1 MADEVNKLK
10 EEIEKLKQ
18 QLEEYKN
25 PKLNLFQKIQKARVE
40 LQKRDIKKTGYNKYS
55 NYYYFELSDFLPHIN
70 EICDELGLYT
80 KVKYTN
86 EKAWLYVKDSETK
99 EEEVWDTP
107 VEVAALKGC
116 SMIQNIGGT
125 QSFAR
130 RYLYVLAFEIAES
143 DAIDNGSVDQDA
155 ELGKQKINKA
165 SVLTIN
171 GLIDE
176 TKTDKKKFLEWA
188 GVEKVEDITNN
199 ALGTCIN
206 MLNKKKKDLNEAIER
221 KKREAELARQQEKL
235 QKDLENKQEDFEF

>member
-1 MADEVNKLK
+1 MSEEVK
-10 EEIEKLKQ
+10 
-18 QLEEYKN
+18 
-25 PKLNLFQKIQKARVE
+25 KLNIFQKLQKARVE

-55 NYYYFELSDFLPHIN
+55 NYYYFELSDFLLPIN
-70 EICDELGLYT
+70 EICNQVGLYSEFQ
-80 KVKYTN
+80 YTN
-86 EKAWLYVKDSETK
+86 TEATLTIYDTDNTEHFR
-99 EEEVWDTP
+99 VWTTP
-107 VEVAALKGC
+107 VEVAILKGC
-116 SMIQNIGGT
+116 STIQNIGGT

-130 RYLYVLAFEIAES
+130 RYLYMMAFEIAES

-155 ELGKQKINKA
+155 ELGKQKINKS

-221 KKREAELARQQEKL
+221 KRKEQEFARQQEQL

>member
-1 MADEVNKLK
+1 MSEEVK
-10 EEIEKLKQ
+10 
-18 QLEEYKN
+18 
-25 PKLNLFQKIQKARVE
+25 KLNLFQKIQKARVE
-40 LQKRDIKKTGYNKYS
+40 LQKREIKKTGYNKYS
-55 NYYYFELSDFLPHIN
+55 NYYYFELSDFLSPIN
-70 EICDELGLYT
+70 EICGELGLYT
-80 KVKYTN
+80 EFQYSNT
-86 EKAWLYVKDSETK
+86 EAWLTIYDVDNT
-99 EEEVWDTP
+99 EEFRQWNTP
-107 VEVAALKGC
+107 VEVVSLKGC

-130 RYLYVLAFEIAES
+130 RYLYMMAFEIAES
-143 DAIDNGSVDQDA
+143 DAIDNGGVDEEA

-188 GVEKVEDITNN
+188 GVEKVD

>member
-1 MADEVNKLK
+1 MSEEVK
-10 EEIEKLKQ
+10 
-18 QLEEYKN
+18 
-25 PKLNLFQKIQKARVE
+25 KLNIFQKLQKARVE

-55 NYYYFELSDFLPHIN
+55 NYYYFELSDFLLPIN
-70 EICDELGLYT
+70 EICNQVGLYSEFQ
-80 KVKYTN
+80 YTN
-86 EKAWLYVKDSETK
+86 TEATLTIYDTDNTEHFR
-99 EEEVWDTP
+99 VWTTP
-107 VEVAALKGC
+107 VEVAILKGC
-116 SMIQNIGGT
+116 STIQNIGGT

-130 RYLYVLAFEIAES
+130 RYLYMMAFEIAES

-155 ELGKQKINKA
+155 ELGKQKINKS

-221 KKREAELARQQEKL
+221 KRKEQELARQQEQL

>member
-1 MADEVNKLK
+1 MSEEVK
-10 EEIEKLKQ
+10 
-18 QLEEYKN
+18 
-25 PKLNLFQKIQKARVE
+25 KLNIFQKLQKARVE

-55 NYYYFELSDFLPHIN
+55 NYYYFELSDFLLPIN
-70 EICDELGLYT
+70 EICNQVGLYSEFQ
-80 KVKYTN
+80 YTN
-86 EKAWLYVKDSETK
+86 TEATLTIYDTDNTEHFR
-99 EEEVWDTP
+99 VWTTP
-107 VEVAALKGC
+107 VEVAILKGC
-116 SMIQNIGGT
+116 STIQNIGGT

-130 RYLYVLAFEIAES
+130 RYLYMMAFEIAES

-221 KKREAELARQQEKL
+221 RKRETELARQQEKL

>member
-1 MADEVNKLK
+1 MS
-10 EEIEKLKQ
+10 EEIK
-18 QLEEYKN
+18 
-25 PKLNLFQKIQKARVE
+25 KLNLFQKIQKARVE
-40 LQKRDIKKTGYNKYS
+40 LQKREIKKTGYNKYS
-55 NYYYFELSDFLPHIN
+55 NYYYFELSDFLSPIN
-70 EICDELGLYT
+70 EICGELGLYT
-80 KVKYTN
+80 EFQYSNT
-86 EKAWLYVKDSETK
+86 EAWLTIYD
-99 EEEVWDTP
+99 
-107 VEVAALKGC
+107 
-116 SMIQNIGGT
+116 GT

-130 RYLYVLAFEIAES
+130 RYLYMMAFEIAES
-143 DAIDNGSVDQDA
+143 DAIDNGGVDEEA

-221 KKREAELARQQEKL
+221 KKREAEIARQQEQL

>member
-1 MADEVNKLK
+1 MS
-10 EEIEKLKQ
+10 EEIK
-18 QLEEYKN
+18 
-25 PKLNLFQKIQKARVE
+25 KLNLFQKIQKARVE
-40 LQKRDIKKTGYNKYS
+40 LQKREIKKTGYNKYS
-55 NYYYFELSDFLPHIN
+55 NYYYFELSDFLLPIN
-70 EICDELGLYT
+70 EICNQVGLYSEFQ
-80 KVKYTN
+80 YTN
-86 EKAWLYVKDSETK
+86 TEATLTIYDTDNTEHFR
-99 EEEVWDTP
+99 VWTTP
-107 VEVAALKGC
+107 VEVAILKGC
-116 SMIQNIGGT
+116 STIQNIGGT

-130 RYLYVLAFEIAES
+130 RYLYMMAFEIAES

-155 ELGKQKINKA
+155 ELGKQKINKS

-221 KKREAELARQQEKL
+221 KRKEQEFARQQEKL

>member
-1 MADEVNKLK
+1 MSEEVK
-10 EEIEKLKQ
+10 
-18 QLEEYKN
+18 
-25 PKLNLFQKIQKARVE
+25 KLNLFQKIQKARVE
-40 LQKRDIKKTGYNKYS
+40 LQKREIKKTGYNKYS
-55 NYYYFELSDFLPHIN
+55 NYYYFELSDFLSPIN
-70 EICDELGLYT
+70 EICGELGLYT
-80 KVKYTN
+80 EFQYSNT
-86 EKAWLYVKDSETK
+86 EAWLTIYDVDNT
-99 EEEVWDTP
+99 EEFRQWNTP
-107 VEVAALKGC
+107 VEVASLKGC

-130 RYLYVLAFEIAES
+130 RYLYMMAFEIAES
-143 DAIDNGSVDQDA
+143 DAIDNGGVDEEA

-221 KKREAELARQQEKL
+221 KKREAEIARQQEQL

>member
-1 MADEVNKLK
+1 MSEEVK
-10 EEIEKLKQ
+10 
-18 QLEEYKN
+18 
-25 PKLNLFQKIQKARVE
+25 KLNIFQKLQKARVE

-55 NYYYFELSDFLPHIN
+55 NYYYFELSDFLLPIN
-70 EICDELGLYT
+70 EICNQVGLYSEFQ
-80 KVKYTN
+80 YTN
-86 EKAWLYVKDSETK
+86 TEATLTIYDTDNTEHFR
-99 EEEVWDTP
+99 VWTTP
-107 VEVAALKGC
+107 VEVAILKGC
-116 SMIQNIGGT
+116 STIQNIGGT

-130 RYLYVLAFEIAES
+130 RYLYMMAFEIAES

-206 MLNKKKKDLNEAIER
+206 MLNKKKKDLAEALER
-221 KKREAELARQQEKL
+221 KKKEAELARQQEKL